1 VISVTGGSDFCHR
14 VRFRLRVI
22 LRLRVNSQGT
32 ARDVRC
38 RAIRI
43 SRVAAVRQTGDPCS
57 VISCGT
63 KFFLRR
69 KLTQ

>member
-1 VISVTGGSDFCHR
+1 VIGVTDRSDFCHR
-14 VRFRLRVI
+14 VRFRQHVI
-22 LRLRVNSQGT
+22 LRLRVSSQGI
-32 ARDVRC
+32 ARDVRY

-43 SRVAAVRQTGDPCS
+43 SGVAAVRQTGDPCS

-69 KLTQ
+69 KLRQ